1 MSDGAAATIVMS
13 DTRAKELGLKPLLRF
28 VTYTTAGCPPEEFGI
43 GPVFAIPKALK
54 LAGLELKDIDV
65 IELNEA
71 FAAQSLAV
79 IQQAGIDPAKLNP
92 NGGAI
97 ALGHPLGCTGAKLT
111 ATIIRDLQRR
121 KGRYGMVTMCV
132 GGGMGAAGIFESLS

>member
-1 MSDGAAATIVMS
+1 MVIMS
-13 DTRAKELGLKPLLRF
+13 DTRAKELGLKPLARF
-28 VTYTTAGCPPEEFGI
+28 VSYATAGCPPEEFGI

-54 LAGLELKDIDV
+54 LAGLTLKDIDV

-79 IQQAGIDPAKLNP
+79 IQQAGLDPARLNP

-132 GGGMGAAGIFESLS
+132 GGGMGAAGIFELLA